1 MKSAWRLLEN
11 CGRTSCTWLKP
22 KRSLVINLCLPDC
35 NRTRGWSHELQDMF
49 LENNQTSRIA
59 KVNTVW
65 CNGWKMEFLKKLC
78 IALKMWSKRFIFLSV
93 STVFFFFHSF
103 VFISPVLF
111 IPAVDSAGFD
121 FKATHIRFR
130 YNTPY
135 KKFSLKY
142 KQEIETPQAVY
153 IICI

>member
-1 MKSAWRLLEN
+1 
-11 CGRTSCTWLKP
+11 
-22 KRSLVINLCLPDC
+22 
-35 NRTRGWSHELQDMF
+35 
-49 LENNQTSRIA
+49 
-59 KVNTVW
+59 
-65 CNGWKMEFLKKLC
+65 MEFLKKLS
-78 IALKMWSKRFIFLSV
+78 IALKMLSKRFIFLSV
-93 STVFFFFHSF
+93 STVFFLFFFRSF
-103 VFISPVLF
+103 IFISPVLF
-111 IPAVDSAGFD
+111 ISAVDSAGFD